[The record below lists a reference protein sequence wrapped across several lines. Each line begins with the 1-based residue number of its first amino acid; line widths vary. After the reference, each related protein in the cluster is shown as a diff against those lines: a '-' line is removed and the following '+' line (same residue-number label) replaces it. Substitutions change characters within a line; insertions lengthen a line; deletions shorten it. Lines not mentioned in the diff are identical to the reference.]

1 MPNWY
6 HTIAPLL
13 LGAGEPQKQNLYGL
27 LLPIVAIGFLFFF
40 LIVRPE
46 KKKQAAVA
54 RMQGELKKND
64 RVVTVGGIIG
74 VVVNTQAGSNEITVR
89 VDENTN
95 TRLHMLRSSVSR
107 VVTDEKSVTDEKDT

>member
-6 HTIAPLL
+6 LAAVPYL
-13 LGAGEPQKQNLYGL
+13 LGEPAPNMYSL

-46 KKKQAAVA
+46 KKKQAAVTQ
-54 RMQGELKKND
+54 MQSELKKND

-74 VVVNTQAGSNEITVR
+74 VVVNTQAGSNEITIR
-89 VDENTN
+89 VDENNN
-95 TRLHMLRSSVSR
+95 TRLHMLRSSISR
-107 VVTDEKSVTDEKDT
+107 VVVDDKSVAGEIDA